1 MQMKNGGHKR
11 KMKSWFSGLMAL
23 VLLLAMFPI
32 SPERALAA
40 GTLTVTKSNANAV
53 AGDVTDIS
61 VAYTNSAVLSL
72 NLGALDFIVPAGIT
86 VTTSDQING
95 VNITPSQILDGGQR
109 VRLSGLSLSL
119 LTATTTLTLKQKTLP
134 ASGNYDFQAKAYG
147 LNLTVI
153 STTPL
158 DSQLATLNVGA
169 LTLALASITVANNPG
184 SSDTMAVGG
193 VKTGDIIKIYNA
205 DGTFRLQLTAQSD
218 GTLTLPL
225 TLDPTGGTIAVSQTR
240 GGIESLRVP
249 VVYLAEIVPPV
260 LLTSV
265 YVNNASGNS
274 DTITVSNLTQGD
286 SFRVYSTLTGS
297 TVLATSSAVPTG
309 QTSASVTTPL
319 TPLGGTLYI
328 VRVRSGMES
337 TRTVAPYAA
346 EVVNALTNNLV
357 SLNNL
362 TGNSDQVTVTGLT
375 AGDIVRV
382 YATDGTLLQS
392 LTANSVGTA
401 QGTVALTPGG
411 GTVNLTLVRNG
422 VESLALP
429 VVYLAET
436 VESLLSS
443 DITITNS
450 SNDTDKIS
458 VKGLQD
464 GDRIRLQVG
473 TGTPITSGPASG
485 GIVDIPA
492 TLLPSGGSATLSIL
506 RNTIEGPRLTLVY
519 NPEQVDAPSASQLTA
534 TNNSGD
540 SDTVAVTGLQAGD
553 VAIVYDAPSG
563 GSELGRATVGSSAT
577 SVTVPVQLTAK
588 GGTAY
593 VAILRHTI
601 TSDRTAVVYNSETVA
616 APPVNTIMVANNP
629 FATDTVTVSGLQA
642 GDAIHVYSA
651 DGTTQ
656 FGSAL
661 ATGSGSTYSAS
672 LGSLALTPGGGSV
685 QVSIIRNTIESPR
698 TNVSYN
704 AEVVPAPA
712 PTSIAVT
719 NNTGSSDQIT
729 VDGLQAGDK
738 VRIYRGGQPVVEAN
752 ATAGAGGTYSAAS
765 PITLTATGGTLGIS
779 IVRNTIESALTSVS
793 YSAEIANF
801 TGSVSVVNTEGGADE
816 FVLTNMTP
824 NTTVTVYPQA
834 NGAGTPL
841 ATNGIVGADGRYELR
856 TTLQP
861 GGGTLSFS
869 FTAPG
874 FSLNGPNNVTYGP
887 EPVSPPAV
895 DNITPVNNTGN
906 ADTVTVTGL
915 TSGDNVTLY
924 AVDTNGIRGAQ
935 LGSGTVG
942 ASGSTGA
949 IALTSPLVPEGGTI
963 AATVTRNGRTSAE
976 TRVAYPSEVVD
987 PPALADISVTN
998 GEGTANDSVTV
1009 KGLTVGDTITVNSY
1023 AAGSTTRIATVTTPA
1038 ATGTTLTANLA
1049 LAPAGGYVT
1058 VAITRN
1064 TVTSQT
1070 TTANYGAETVPPPAA
1085 EDIQVNNDT
1094 GTAQDKVTVNNL
1106 QAGDYVTVVSYN
1118 TANTQIDEKQFK
1130 ESGGSA
1136 GGSVI
1141 LTANGGFVAVSIQRY
1156 STNGAGGVSSSAIR
1170 VSYNAETV
1178 AAPDPNDIE
1187 VTNNTGSGDTVFV
1200 KGLQSGDTVRVYNAN
1215 GSQQLGTASENGS
1228 GTATVNVALV
1238 PAGGSVRVTVIRNT
1252 IESPAV
1258 QVSYLSETVPA
1269 PAVNDVAVVNASGTS
1284 SDTVT
1289 VVGLLPGDIVTVTEG
1304 GTARTGTVTG
1314 GTSVQ
1319 VAFPLTPAG
1328 GIVQVSITR
1337 AGVNS
1342 QSTNVPY
1349 GAEVIPALSA
1359 ANITVSNVSNT
1370 GGAVDTVTVSGV
1382 TAGDIIHVYDASN
1395 TQIGV
1400 QTSSGT
1406 TAVVTIPSN
1415 LNVAGGS
1422 LYVAR
1427 ERSGLL
1433 SASVAV
1439 TYGAETVE
1447 PINVSQVGAVNAVG
1461 DTDSLNVQGLN
1472 AGESVRVYRANGEL
1486 AGSADY
1492 VSGTTTVSLIIAPA
1506 GETFSLVRVRA
1517 GVESSRVAF
1526 AAGAETVPAVAAG
1539 NIAAVNNTGN
1549 QDRVTVTVDAAGVQ
1563 AGDAYIVYDAN
1574 LTVLGRSD
1582 AGTGG
1587 LFTIPVTLQPE
1598 GGTVR
1603 VALERRGV
1611 AGPSTSVDYDAEAAA
1626 PGAGP
1631 ALSDISVTNDQGTQ
1645 DPVVVDNVTSGDIVV
1660 VRGANGSELN
1670 RATASA
1676 DGSVTVLVNLADNS
1690 GGTVLVSIIR
1700 DGSESTRTSA
1710 AYDAYDPDQ
1719 PAAPKAA
1726 QVSVVRSPDPNE
1738 EDVVTVTGLEE
1749 ADIVEFFDDE
1759 NASLGTE
1766 VADDTGTAV
1775 LRTLRLKSYA
1785 STLKLTVQRNSV
1797 TSGPL
1802 SVSYPAENSGVTAPA
1817 SANIAVNNAAGTAN
1831 DTVTVTG
1838 VQNGDR
1844 VRVYNANG
1852 TTLLGEV
1859 TATGSSAVVPVQ
1871 LGASAGSVRV
1881 SIVRGGIQ
1889 STSTQKP
1896 YAAEPIVTPSPA
1908 AADITVTNAAGT
1920 ASDSVTLLGV
1930 QAGDIVKVYA
1940 AGGSP
1945 ELGERTA
1952 TGNSV
1957 TVPVALTAGGGTV
1970 EVSVVRGGYESA
1982 RTPKAYS
1989 AEQTPTSDAPAE
2001 ASITVNNEAGTTS
2014 DTVAVTN
2021 VQSGDIIRVYD
2032 GNGATLIGEVTSTGT
2047 SATVPVSL
2055 DPDGGSVTVTVQ
2067 RAGTLESARSAVKT
2081 YPAEPSPEPPAPGN
2095 ITVTNGTGTTSDK
2108 VVVVADVQAG
2118 DLVRV
2123 YDGMTNELLGQ
2134 QSATGTSV
2142 TIPVELNANGGSVK
2156 VTIER
2161 GGAESDPTPKTY
2173 PAEPVP
2179 QAPNAPTNTNVTV
2192 VNNAGPADTVEVRAI
2207 QSGDIV
2213 RVYAADGTTL
2223 LGQHTS
2229 TGTSTVVSVTLDN
2242 TDRNVIIRIER
2253 AGQVSAPSAPISY
2266 PAEPAPQG
2274 PTPPT
2279 DTNVTVANNYGPADT
2294 VEVRA
2299 IQSGDIVR
2307 VYAAN
2312 GTTLLG
2318 QHTSTGTSAT
2328 VSVTL
2333 SAAGGDIRISIERNG
2348 TEGEKSALIDYPAEQ
2363 TPQPAAPPSTDDV
2376 TIVNN
2381 IGTTS
2386 DTVEVRGI
2394 QAGDIVRVYAAD
2406 GTTLLGQHT
2415 STGTGTTV
2423 PVALGAAAGSVRIS
2437 IERGGAG
2444 EGSLSALLPYNAET
2458 TPQAPAAPASGTV
2471 TAINNQGSGDTVQFV
2486 DTSALQTNDIVRV
2499 YETGNA
2505 TLLGQA
2511 TYSGGATL
2519 QIPVTLTVAQG
2530 AVDVTI
2536 SRGGL
2541 ESSPLAVSYDAET
2554 VPPLDTANISVVN
2567 NADGSGVV
2575 TVGGLLAG
2583 DTVNLTNAGAALGS
2597 GAATVDGSVTIN
2609 IASGLAAG
2617 GGAFDAVRSRGGVDS
2632 TTVSVTYDPAAT
2644 ATGVSLTRSQISF
2657 IATDATNGVVTV
2669 NGLTSGDTVTVT
2681 DATGSPLSPVA
2692 ESGGVATIPVSL
2704 SPSGGVL
2711 QVYVTRG
2718 SDSSAPVSIAYEAA
2732 PPTVPDAPD
2741 ASTISAVNNAGA
2753 SDTVTVT
2760 GVQAGDLIT
2769 VYDATGSS
2777 VLARATAAGSS
2788 IEIPLT
2794 LPTATANDIRV
2805 SITRNNLESA
2815 KTQTGYPAENTPQAP
2830 NAPGTVT
2837 ANNNAGTADTVVVD
2851 NVQAGDTVTVY
2862 ASPGSAILGQ
2872 VTASDTGPVT
2882 VNVTLNAAGG
2892 SVDVT
2897 FTRNNL
2903 ESTRTNKIYPAES
2916 TTVTG
2921 PTGAQV
2927 QINNEPGS
2935 GDTVVVGGVQAGD
2948 LVIVYAAD
2956 GTTVLGQEI
2965 VPDGETSVT
2974 ISVTLDPLGDDIEVV
2989 VSRGGVRSTPTPK
3002 TYGKEDA
3009 TLPAP
3014 DAGTITVTN
3023 NPGTSDTVQVDDV
3036 QVGDLV
3042 TVYAADGTTVLGQER
3057 VPAGNTGSITIG
3069 VTLNTAADT
3078 LNVGIVRGTLV
3089 SAKTPKNYGAEPT
3102 SITAP
3107 TTSQITVANNAGS
3120 GDTVTV
3126 SGVQSG
3132 DIVTVYAANGTT
3144 VLGQQTANA
3153 DGSVTVN
3160 VVLDPLGGSVRV
3172 GIARGTL
3179 QSARTPKLY
3188 DPEPASA
3195 PGPDAGQVTVN
3206 NNLGPQDSVVVSD
3219 VQVGDIV
3226 TVYAANGTTML
3237 NRVTAA
3243 TAGTLTIPVTLPS
3256 GETSVRVTIARGG
3269 VESQPTSK
3277 NYSAEPTALAAPAT
3291 SDITVANNT
3300 GSSDAVTLRNLQPG
3314 DTITVYA
3321 ANGTT
3326 ILDRVTVGSDPAT
3339 WVVPVTLTP
3348 TGGSVQVTITRG
3360 GVESAPTP
3368 INYGAESNNVPAPA
3382 NGNVQVVNNGA
3393 AGSSVIVSDI
3403 QPGDVVTIYAANG
3416 TTIIGRGQVAP
3427 GASSISIPVSLNE
3440 AGGAIQ
3446 VNLTRGTTA
3455 SPLTP
3460 VNYPARVEPGTGT
3473 PGDPG
3478 TGTPGDPGTPGAPG
3492 TPANP
3497 VTPETVN
3504 PVTPETTGDGEELD
3518 VPGKIVTLT
3527 NKGPRSFSDIKGYWA
3542 QSAIERLASLGI
3554 LDGRP
3559 DGSFGPR
3566 ETLSR
3571 AQFTKMVATLL
3582 GINSQTKPVFS
3593 DVPANRWYSAS
3604 IQGAFE
3610 EGIVKGYVGG
3620 AFEPDE
3626 PVTRE
3631 EMAKILTDAML
3642 WLNADVFAEAPD
3654 YASAQAFRDYGRIG
3668 NWAKEPVS
3676 RMLEEGILLGK
3687 TNGILDPKGDAT
3699 RAEAAAVLVRLIERM
3714 SDNFEE

>member
-1 MQMKNGGHKR
+1 
-11 KMKSWFSGLMAL
+11 MKSWLSGWMAI
-23 VLLLAMFPI
+23 VLLIAMFPL
-32 SPERALAA
+32 SPARVLAA
-40 GTLTVTKSNANAV
+40 SALTVTMSNPSAV
-53 AGDVTDIS
+53 AGDKTDIN

-72 NLGALDFIVPAGIT
+72 NLGALDFILPSGIT
-86 VTTSDQING
+86 ATTSDQING
-95 VNITPSQILDGGQR
+95 VNLTPSQILDGGQR
-109 VRLSGLSLSL
+109 VRLSGLGLALLS
-119 LTATTTLTLKQKTLP
+119 TTTTLSLKQKTLP

-158 DSQLATLNVGA
+158 DTQAATLNVGA
-169 LTLALASITVANNPG
+169 LTLALASVNVTNNPG
-184 SSDTMAVGG
+184 SSDTVAVGG
-193 VKTGDIIKIYNA
+193 VKTGDIIKIYNP
-205 DGTFRLQLTAQSD
+205 DNSLKTQLTAQSD
-218 GTLTLPL
+218 GTLTVPL
-225 TLDPTGGTIAVSQTR
+225 ALTPAGGTIYVSQTR
-240 GGIESLRVP
+240 GGIESAKLS
-249 VVYLAEIVPPV
+249 VVYLAEIVPPI

-274 DTITVSNLTQGD
+274 DTVTVSNLSPGD
-286 SFRVYSTLTGS
+286 SFRIYETLTA
-297 TVLATSSAVPTG
+297 TVPEKTSNPVASG
-309 QTSASVTTPL
+309 QTSVSASATL
-319 TPLGGTLYI
+319 APLGGNLY
-328 VRVRSGMES
+328 VARVRNGLES
-337 TRTVAPYAA
+337 TRTVVPYAA
-346 EVVNALTNNLV
+346 EVVAALTNDLV
-357 SLNNL
+357 AINNL

-375 AGDIVRV
+375 QNDIVRV

-392 LTANSVGTA
+392 LTANSAGTA

-450 SNDTDKIS
+450 SNDTDKVS

-473 TGTPITSGPASG
+473 TATPITSSPASG

-492 TLLPSGGSATLSIL
+492 TLLPNGGSVTLSIL

-563 GSELGRATVGSSAT
+563 GTELGRATVGSSAT
-577 SVTVPVQLTAK
+577 SVTVPVKLTAK

-616 APPVNTIMVANNP
+616 APPVNTITVANNP

-651 DGTTQ
+651 DGSTQ
-656 FGSAL
+656 LGSAL

-672 LGSLALTPGGGSV
+672 LGSLSLTPGGGSV
-685 QVSIIRNTIESPR
+685 QVSIIRNTIESMK

-704 AEVVPAPA
+704 AEFVPAPA
-712 PTSIAVT
+712 STSIAVT
-719 NNTGSSDQIT
+719 NNTGSSDQIA
-729 VDGLQAGDK
+729 VAGLQAGDK
-738 VRIYRGGQPVVEAN
+738 VRIYRSGQAVVEAD
-752 ATAGAGGTYSAAS
+752 ATAGAGGTYSASS
-765 PITLTATGGTLGIS
+765 PIALTATGGTLGVS
-779 IVRNTIESALTSVS
+779 IVRNTIESAATSVS

-801 TGSVSVVNTEGGADE
+801 TGSVSVVNAEGGLDE

-841 ATNGIVGADGRYELR
+841 ATNGVVGADGRYQLQ
-856 TTLQP
+856 TTLLSE
-861 GGGTLSFS
+861 GGTLSFS

-874 FSLNGPNNVTYGP
+874 FGLNGPNNVTYGP
-887 EPVSPPAV
+887 EPVSPPAAG
-895 DNITPVNNTGN
+895 NITPVNNTGSG
-906 ADTVTVTGL
+906 DTVTVTGL
-915 TSGDNVTLY
+915 TSGDAVTIY
-924 AVDTNGIRGAQ
+924 AVDTDGTRGAQ
-935 LGSGTVG
+935 LGSGTAG

-949 IALTSPLVPEGGTI
+949 IALTSPLVPGGGTI

-976 TRVAYPSEVVD
+976 TRVTYPSEVVN

-998 GEGTANDSVTV
+998 GAATANDSVTV
-1009 KGLTVGDTITVNSY
+1009 NGLTVGDTIKVNSY
-1023 AAGSTTRIATVTTPA
+1023 AAGSTTPIATVTTPA
-1038 ATGTTLTANLA
+1038 ATGTSLTANLA

-1064 TVTSQT
+1064 TVTSQA

-1085 EDIQVNNDT
+1085 ENIVVDNGT
-1094 GTAQDKVTVNNL
+1094 GTAQDTVTVNNL
-1106 QAGDYVTVVSYN
+1106 QNGDYVTVVSYN
-1118 TANTQIDEKQFK
+1118 TANTQIDQQQFQA
-1130 ESGGSA
+1130 SGGSA

-1156 STNGAGGVSSSAIR
+1156 STNGTDGVSSSATR
-1170 VSYNAETV
+1170 VPYNAETV
-1178 AAPDPNDIE
+1178 AAPDPNDIA
-1187 VTNNTGSGDTVFV
+1187 VTNNTGSGDTVV
-1200 KGLQSGDTVRVYNAN
+1200 VNGLQSGDTVRVYNAN
-1215 GSQQLGTASENGS
+1215 GSQQLGTASANGS
-1228 GTATVNVALV
+1228 GTATVDVTLV

-1258 QVSYLSETVPA
+1258 QVSYMSETVPA

-1289 VVGLLPGDIVTVTEG
+1289 VVGLQSGDIVTVTED
-1304 GTARTGTVTG
+1304 GTTRTGTVTG

-1319 VAFPLTPAG
+1319 VAFPLIPTG

-1337 AGVNS
+1337 AGVSS
-1342 QSTNVPY
+1342 QPTNVPY

-1359 ANITVSNVSNT
+1359 ADITVSNVSNT
-1370 GGAVDTVTVSGV
+1370 GGAVDTVTVGGV
-1382 TAGDIIHVYDASN
+1382 TAGDIIHVYDSSN
-1395 TQIGV
+1395 AQIGV
-1400 QTSSGT
+1400 QTSTGGT
-1406 TAVVTIPSN
+1406 VVVIIPSN
-1415 LNVAGGS
+1415 LNAAGGS

-1433 SASVAV
+1433 SSSVAV

-1447 PINVSQVGAVNAVG
+1447 PIDASQVSAVNAVG
-1461 DTDSLNVQGLN
+1461 DGDSLNVRGLN

-1486 AGSADY
+1486 AGAADY
-1492 VSGTTTVSLIIAPA
+1492 ASGTTTVSLVIAPA
-1506 GETFSLVRVRA
+1506 GETFSLVRVRG

-1526 AAGAETVPAVAAG
+1526 AAGAETVPMVAAG
-1539 NIAAVNNTGN
+1539 NVVVVNNTGN
-1549 QDRVTVTVDAAGVQ
+1549 QDTVTVTVDASGVQ
-1563 AGDAYIVYDAN
+1563 SGDVYVVYDAN

-1582 AGTGG
+1582 VGNDGA
-1587 LFTIPVTLQPE
+1587 FTIPVTLQPE

-1611 AGPSTSVDYDAEAAA
+1611 AGLTTSINYDAEAAA
-1626 PGAGP
+1626 PGSGP
-1631 ALSDISVTNDQGTQ
+1631 AVGDISVTNDEGAQ
-1645 DPVVVDNVTSGDIVV
+1645 DPVVVDNVTAGDIVV
-1660 VRGANGSELN
+1660 VRGANGVELN

-1676 DGSVTVLVNLADNS
+1676 DGSVTVLVDLDDNG

-1700 DGSESTRTSA
+1700 DGSESARTSA
-1710 AYDAYDPDQ
+1710 AYDAYDPAQ
-1719 PAAPKAA
+1719 PAAPRAA

-1766 VADDTGTAV
+1766 VANDTGTAV

-1797 TSGPL
+1797 TSGPV
-1802 SVSYPAENSGVTAPA
+1802 SVSYPAENSGVTAPP
-1817 SANIAVNNAAGTAN
+1817 SANITVNNAAGTAN
-1831 DTVTVTG
+1831 DTVTVAG
-1838 VQNGDR
+1838 VQSGDQI
-1844 VRVYNANG
+1844 RVYNANG

-1859 TATGSSAVVPVQ
+1859 TAAGTSAVVPVQ

-1881 SIVRGGIQ
+1881 SIVRGGVQ

-1896 YAAEPIVTPSPA
+1896 YAAEPVVTPSPA

-1930 QAGDIVKVYA
+1930 QSGDIVKVYA
-1940 AGGSP
+1940 AGGTS

-1952 TGNSV
+1952 TGTSV
-1957 TVPVALTAGGGTV
+1957 TVPVALSAGGGTV

-1982 RTPKAYS
+1982 RTPKTYG
-1989 AEQTPTSDAPAE
+1989 AEQTPTSEAPTA

-2021 VQSGDIIRVYD
+2021 VQSGDIVRVYD
-2032 GNGATLIGEVTSTGT
+2032 GNGSTLLGQVTSTGT

-2055 DPDGGSVTVTVQ
+2055 DPEGGSVTVTVQ

-2081 YPAEPSPEPPAPGN
+2081 YAAEPSPEPPAPGN

-2108 VVVVADVQAG
+2108 IVVVEDVQAG

-2123 YDGMTNELLGQ
+2123 YDGATNALLGQ
-2134 QSATGTSV
+2134 QSAAGTSV
-2142 TIPVELNANGGSVK
+2142 TIPVELNADGGSVI
-2156 VTIER
+2156 VTIVR
-2161 GGAESDPTPKTY
+2161 GGVESDPTPKTY
-2173 PAEPVP
+2173 PAEPAP
-2179 QAPNAPTNTNVTV
+2179 QAPNAPTSTNVTV
-2192 VNNAGPADTVEVRAI
+2192 VNNAGPADTVEVRAV

-2242 TDRNVIIRIER
+2242 TDRSVIIRIER
-2253 AGQVSAPSAPISY
+2253 AGQVGAPSAPISY
-2266 PAEPAPQG
+2266 AAEPAPQG

-2279 DTNVTVANNYGPADT
+2279 DTNVTVTNNYGPADT
-2294 VEVRA
+2294 VEVRG

-2307 VYAAN
+2307 VYAAD

-2318 QHTSTGTSAT
+2318 RHTSTGTSAT

-2333 SAAGGDIRISIERNG
+2333 SAAAGDVRISIERNG
-2348 TEGEKSALIDYPAEQ
+2348 TEGDLSALIDYLAEQ
-2363 TPQPAAPPSTDDV
+2363 APQPAAPPSTDDV

-2381 IGTTS
+2381 VGTTS

-2406 GTTLLGQHT
+2406 GTTLLGQRT
-2415 STGTGTTV
+2415 SAGTDATV
-2423 PVALGAAAGSVRIS
+2423 PVALGASAGNVRIS
-2437 IERGGAG
+2437 IERSGAA
-2444 EGSLSALLPYNAET
+2444 EGNLSALLPYDAET
-2458 TPQAPAAPASGTV
+2458 APQAPAAPASGTV
-2471 TAINNQGSGDTVQFV
+2471 TATNNEGAGDTVQFV

-2499 YETGNA
+2499 YEAGST

-2511 TYSGGATL
+2511 TYTGGASL

-2530 AVDVTI
+2530 TVDVTI

-2575 TVGGLLAG
+2575 TIGGLLAG
-2583 DTVNLTNAGAALGS
+2583 DTVTLTNAGAPLGS
-2597 GAATVDGSVTIN
+2597 ATATADGSITVDVS
-2609 IASGLAAG
+2609 SGLAAG

-2632 TTVSVTYDPAAT
+2632 TSVSVTYDPAPT
-2644 ATGVSLTRSQISF
+2644 ATDVSLTRSQITF
-2657 IATDATNGVVTV
+2657 NATDATSGVVTV
-2669 NGLTSGDTVTVT
+2669 SGLTSGDTVTVT
-2681 DATGSPLSPVA
+2681 DATGNPLTPVV
-2692 ESGGVATIPVSL
+2692 ETDGTATIPVTL
-2704 SPSGGVL
+2704 SPNGGIL

-2718 SDSSAPVSIAYEAA
+2718 SDNSAPVSIAYEAA
-2732 PPTVPDAPD
+2732 PPTAPDAPV
-2741 ASTISAVNNAGA
+2741 ASDIEAVNNVGA
-2753 SDTVTVT
+2753 SDTVTVN

-2769 VYDATGSS
+2769 VYNATGSS
-2777 VLARATAAGSS
+2777 VLARATATGSS

-2794 LPTATANDIRV
+2794 LPTATASDIQV

-2815 KTQTGYPAENTPQAP
+2815 TTTTGYPAEAAPQAP

-2837 ANNNAGTADTVVVD
+2837 VTNNAGTADTVVVG

-2872 VTASDTGPVT
+2872 VTASATGPVT

-2897 FTRNNL
+2897 LTRNNL
-2903 ESTRTNKIYPAES
+2903 ESARTNETYPAES
-2916 TTVTG
+2916 ATVTG
-2921 PTGAQV
+2921 PTAAQV

-2935 GDTVVVGGVQAGD
+2935 DDTVVVGGVQAGD
-2948 LVIVYAAD
+2948 LVIIYAED

-2974 ISVTLDPLGDDIEVV
+2974 IGVTLDPLGDGIEVV
-2989 VSRGGVRSTPTPK
+2989 VSRGGVRSTPTSK
-3002 TYGKEDA
+3002 TYGAEDS
-3009 TLPAP
+3009 TLPGP
-3014 DAGTITVTN
+3014 DAGAIIVTN
-3023 NPGTSDTVQVDDV
+3023 NPGASDTVQVDDV

-3042 TVYAADGTTVLGQER
+3042 IVYAADGTTVLGQER
-3057 VPAGNTGSITIG
+3057 VPAGSTGSVTIG
-3069 VTLNTAADT
+3069 VTLNTAAGSVR
-3078 LNVGIVRGTLV
+3078 VGIVRGTLT
-3089 SAKTPKNYGAEPT
+3089 SAKTPKNYVAEPT
-3102 SITAP
+3102 SVTAP
-3107 TTSQITVANNAGS
+3107 AEGEITVANNAGS

-3126 SGVQSG
+3126 SGVQNG

-3144 VLGQQTANA
+3144 VLGQQTATA
-3153 DGSVTVN
+3153 DGSVIVN
-3160 VVLDPLGGSVRV
+3160 VVLDPTGSSVRV
-3172 GIARGTL
+3172 GITRGTL
-3179 QSARTPKLY
+3179 QSARTPKTY

-3195 PGPDAGQVTVN
+3195 PGPDAGQVEVN
-3206 NNLGPQDSVVVSD
+3206 NNLGPQDTVVVSD
-3219 VQVGDIV
+3219 VQAGDVV
-3226 TVYAANGTTML
+3226 TVYAANGTTVL
-3237 NRVTAA
+3237 NRVTAT
-3243 TAGTLTIPVTLPS
+3243 TAGTLTVPVTLPS

-3269 VESQPTSK
+3269 VESEPTSK
-3277 NYSAEPTALAAPAT
+3277 TYGSEPNTLAAPAA

-3300 GSSDAVTLRNLQPG
+3300 GSSDTVTLRNLQPG

-3326 ILDRVTVGSDPAT
+3326 ILDRITVGSDPAT

-3348 TGGSVQVTITRG
+3348 AGGSVQVTITRG
-3360 GVESAPTP
+3360 GVESSPTP
-3368 INYGAESNNVPAPA
+3368 VNYGAESSNVPAPA
-3382 NGNVQVVNNGA
+3382 NGSVQVVNNGA
-3393 AGSSVIVSDI
+3393 AGSSVIVSGV

-3440 AGGAIQ
+3440 AGGSIQ
-3446 VNLTRGTTA
+3446 VNLTRGTT
-3455 SPLTP
+3455 SGPLTP
-3460 VNYPARVEPGTGT
+3460 VSYPARVEPGTGT

-3478 TGTPGDPGTPGAPG
+3478 TGTPGDPGTPAA
-3492 TPANP
+3492 PANP

-3518 VPGKIVTLT
+3518 VEGRIVTLT
-3527 NKGPRSFSDIKGYWA
+3527 NRGPRSFNDIKGYWA

-3566 ETLSR
+3566 ETLTR
-3571 AQFTKMVATLL
+3571 AQFTKMVAMLL
-3582 GINSQTKPVFS
+3582 GITSQTKPVFS

-3610 EGIVKGYVGG
+3610 EGVVKGYVDGT
-3620 AFEPDE
+3620 FKPDE
-3626 PVTRE
+3626 PVSRE

-3654 YASAQAFRDYGRIG
+3654 YTSAQAFRDYGRIG

-3714 SDNFEE
+3714 SDNFTE